1 MLDSN
6 QSGTWKQTE
15 PNKTAKESL
24 SRPSR
29 YFWICIDIYIN
40 FFTSQVSFLIHT
52 LRHSS
57 DQCFRCAV
65 IHPSR
70 LQFAVPP
77 ANPSCCH
84 RQLTTQ
90 ISPSSLNRNAPP
102 SSFHLAP
109 RLHLLRLLH
118 LPSAIPLTH
127 PRHRRAHFHGRGRTS
142 RRLSILFQY
151 YPGLRSACPCL
162 TMCVSFNDV
171 TSGAVHIHPRCHP
184 RGLSLR
190 RDGHTGV
197 RVQGRLLRADPHRLA
212 DQHVTPE
219 G

>member
-1 MLDSN
+1 M
-6 QSGTWKQTE
+6 
-15 PNKTAKESL
+15 
-24 SRPSR
+24 
-29 YFWICIDIYIN
+29 
-40 FFTSQVSFLIHT
+40 
-52 LRHSS
+52 RHSS

-90 ISPSSLNRNAPP
+90 ISPNSLNRNAPP

-109 RLHLLRLLH
+109 WLHLLH
-118 LPSAIPLTH
+118 LPSAITH

-142 RRLSILFQY
+142 RRLSVLFSIL
-151 YPGLRSACPCL
+151 PRVEERVPVSDRV
-162 TMCVSFNDV
+162 CVSFNDV

-197 RVQGRLLRADPHRLA
+197 RVQSRLLRADPHRLA
-212 DQHVTPE
+212 DQHVTSE

>member
-1 MLDSN
+1 M
-6 QSGTWKQTE
+6 
-15 PNKTAKESL
+15 
-24 SRPSR
+24 
-29 YFWICIDIYIN
+29 
-40 FFTSQVSFLIHT
+40 
-52 LRHSS
+52 RHSS

-90 ISPSSLNRNAPP
+90 ISPSSLNWNAPP

-109 RLHLLRLLH
+109 WLHLLHLLH
-118 LPSAIPLTH
+118 LPSAISH

-142 RRLSILFQY
+142 RRLSVLFQY
-151 YPGLRSACPCL
+151 YPGLRSACPCV
-162 TMCVSFNDV
+162 TVCVSFNDV

-197 RVQGRLLRADPHRLA
+197 RVQSRLLRADPHRLA
-212 DQHVTPE
+212 DQHVTSE

>member
-29 YFWICIDIYIN
+29 YFWICIDIYIH

-77 ANPSCCH
+77 TNRSCCH

-90 ISPSSLNRNAPP
+90 ISPSSFNRNAPP

-109 RLHLLRLLH
+109 RLHLLHLLH
-118 LPSAIPLTH
+118 LPSAITH
-127 PRHRRAHFHGRGRTS
+127 SPTPSACSLSWARSYLPPAFNTF
-142 RRLSILFQY
+142 SIL
-151 YPGLRSACPCL
+151 PRVEERVP
-162 TMCVSFNDV
+162 VSD
-171 TSGAVHIHPRCHP
+171 H
-184 RGLSLR
+184 
-190 RDGHTGV
+190 V
-197 RVQGRLLRADPHRLA
+197 RVF
-212 DQHVTPE
+212 
-219 G
+219 